1 MTLPNPDQ
9 STLAENLQAEKIA
22 QEILIFSRNLLLV
35 RLRFLDASLHQLK
48 LTPAPAFPYLST
60 DGQRLFFETFQVL
73 AAYKTHQEKTARDYL
88 HVIFHCLFHHPFINH
103 LVHQGCWDLACDI
116 AVEHAINDL
125 GPAMPF
131 NARATDQSGVIQELK
146 SKLTLLTAEK
156 IYRYYLDQNLD
167 EERLSEIRA
176 QFIADDHALW
186 YSPPQQKPQPGGK
199 GQESGEV
206 EEGQD
211 SAGGRA
217 DKQGPEGKFKQKE
230 DDRDQEG
237 ITHSRL
243 NKQQLKDLW
252 KEISERAQVEIE
264 TMQKQWGNTSGG
276 LHQGL
281 NAVNRERYN
290 YASFL
295 KRFAVLGEAMQVNE
309 DEFDLVFYTY
319 GLKLY
324 TNLPLIEPL
333 EYKEVKRIKEFVIA
347 IDTSG
352 SVEGGTVQMFIQKTY
367 NILKQTENFFT
378 RINLHIIQCD
388 ADLQEDHKITT
399 AEEFEHYLKTM
410 QLHGFG
416 GTDFRPVFTY
426 VDKLIEEGEFENL
439 KGLIYF
445 TDGFGTYPARK
456 PAYDTAFVFLDED
469 YVETPDVPP
478 WAIKL
483 ILSTDD
489 VMEGEVL

>member
-1 MTLPNPDQ
+1 LSQ
-9 STLAENLQAEKIA
+9 SGNLLAENLQAGRIA
-22 QEILIFSRNLLLV
+22 REILVLSRNLLLV

-48 LTPAPAFPYLST
+48 LTPAPPFPYLST
-60 DGQRLFFETFQVL
+60 DGQHLFFEPLHVL
-73 AAYKTHQEKTARDYL
+73 EAYKPHQEKTARDYL
-88 HVIFHCLFHHPFINH
+88 HVVFHCLFHHLFINN
-103 LVHQGCWDLACDI
+103 LVHQDCWDLACDI

-125 GPAMPF
+125 GLAMPF
-131 NARATDQSGVIQELK
+131 NARAGYQSKVIQELK

-167 EERLSEIRA
+167 EERLWEIRA
-176 QFIADDHALW
+176 KFIADDHELW
-186 YSPPQQKPQPGGK
+186 YRPPQPKPQPGGE
-199 GQESGEV
+199 GQESGE
-206 EEGQD
+206 EEEEQD
-211 SAGGRA
+211 GAGGRA
-217 DKQGPEGKFKQKE
+217 DKQGSEGNLKQKE
-230 DDRDQEG
+230 DGLGEEDTARSQLD
-237 ITHSRL
+237 
-243 NKQQLKDLW
+243 KQQLKDLW
-252 KEISERAQVEIE
+252 KEISDRAQVEIE
-264 TMQKQWGNTSGG
+264 TLQKQWGNTSGG

-295 KRFAVLGEAMQVNE
+295 KRFSVLGEAMQVND
-309 DEFDLVFYTY
+309 DEFDLIFYTY

-324 TNLPLIEPL
+324 SNLPLIEPL

-352 SVEGGTVQMFIQKTY
+352 WVQGKTVQMFIQKTY
-367 NILKQTENFFT
+367 NILKQTESFFT

-399 AEEFEHYLKTM
+399 AEEFEEYIKTM
-410 QLHGFG
+410 QLRGFG
-416 GTDFRPVFTY
+416 GTDFRPVFAY
-426 VDKLIEEGEFENL
+426 VDQLIDEGEFENL

-445 TDGFGTYPARK
+445 TDGYGTYPARK
-456 PAYDTAFVFLDED
+456 PEYDTAFVFLDED